1 MQFFHK
7 FDCFFLLLRAN
18 TIRVNTIAN
27 SLGKLTI
34 SINLK
39 QLIQAV
45 FSIFSLK
52 FSFNKHSDDK

>member
-1 MQFFHK
+1 MQFFHNCD
-7 FDCFFLLLRAN
+7 FFFLLLRAN
-18 TIRVNTIAN
+18 TIRANTIAN

-34 SINLK
+34 RINLK

-45 FSIFSLK
+45 FSIFGLK